1 MPSPLLG
8 IALKLA
14 SVVLFVVMSALI
26 KAASDEVPTGQ
37 TVFFRSFFAMPV
49 ILVWILWRREL
60 SSGLR
65 VKSVS
70 AHFLRGIVG
79 AGAMGFNFAA
89 LGLLPL
95 PEVTALSYAGPLLTV
110 IFAAVLLGEKVR
122 IFRMSAVLM
131 GLVGVVIVMW
141 PLLTVSDVNRA
152 VLWGVIFMMAS
163 AVLRALVQIHIRR
176 MVATEQT
183 AAIVF
188 YFSLTAT
195 LLSLLTIPFG
205 WVMPGPADLALLVGS
220 GLIGGVAQICLTAGY
235 RHGEAAL
242 LAPFDYASIL
252 VAILIGYVVFSDVP
266 TVWMLVGSAVVIAS
280 GVAII
285 LREHALGVKS
295 FKARQGMT
303 PQG

>member
-1 MPSPLLG
+1 
-8 IALKLA
+8 
-14 SVVLFVVMSALI
+14 
-26 KAASDEVPTGQ
+26 
-37 TVFFRSFFAMPV
+37 
-49 ILVWILWRREL
+49 
-60 SSGLR
+60 
-65 VKSVS
+65 
-70 AHFLRGIVG
+70 
-79 AGAMGFNFAA
+79 
-89 LGLLPL
+89 
-95 PEVTALSYAGPLLTV
+95 
-110 IFAAVLLGEKVR
+110 
-122 IFRMSAVLM
+122 
-131 GLVGVVIVMW
+131 
-141 PLLTVSDVNRA
+141 
-152 VLWGVIFMMAS
+152 MMAS